1 MRSIE
6 VDGTQYDI
14 FFYKSSDFLLQAF
27 EAPEK
32 AFKFMIR
39 DIKYMTESTVCQ
51 MDEDYKQKANAVW
64 RKRGEIEGED
74 PEAYSPSG
82 LSLWR
87 LRFLIRDVTGDGL
100 RMKNTCKRES
110 CLCRN
115 GWPVLFISRAHHHL
129 LRSGILWL

>member
-1 MRSIE
+1 M
-6 VDGTQYDI
+6 I
-14 FFYKSSDFLLQAF
+14 FSFIKLLQAF

-64 RKRGEIEGED
+64 RKRGEIEGKTRRHTARRD
-74 PEAYSPSG
+74 GIRING

-87 LRFLIRDVTGDGL
+87 LRFLIETYRGWAQNEEYLQAGIVFMQE
-100 RMKNTCKRES
+100 RMASAFYFES
-110 CLCRN
+110 TPP
-115 GWPVLFISRAHHHL
+115 PVEEWDFVAMNNF
-129 LRSGILWL
+129 

>member
-1 MRSIE
+1 M
-6 VDGTQYDI
+6 I
-14 FFYKSSDFLLQAF
+14 FSFIKVVIFLLQAF

-51 MDEDYKQKANAVW
+51 MDEDYKQRQMRFGGNEE
-64 RKRGEIEGED
+64 RSRED

-82 LSLWR
+82 RYPYKWFIVMETPVSYSRRYRGWAQNEEYLQAGIVFMQERMASA
-87 LRFLIRDVTGDGL
+87 FLFL
-100 RMKNTCKRES
+100 
-110 CLCRN
+110 
-115 GWPVLFISRAHHHL
+115 RAHHHL